1 MMSEFFLHM
10 LQSQNKQGFSR
21 TYCVQIV
28 VLSVHELHEPHKS
41 QLLLW
46 SRAAGAIQT
55 WQICSSPGSVQWGN
69 AASAGPAEKVSC
81 WSYNKLN

>member
-21 TYCVQIV
+21 TYCVQIF

-55 WQICSSPGSVQWGN
+55 WQIAQAQDQCSGAMLPLLGQPRR
-69 AASAGPAEKVSC
+69 SAVGLII
-81 WSYNKLN
+81 N